1 MARQNINIGAYAN
14 DGTGDDLRSA
24 FEKVNAN
31 IAELYSTV
39 NGANIGS
46 SPPVVGVEQGEL
58 WWSTVEGR
66 MYVRYGSAWID
77 ASPSDGFVTYDLT
90 SENTTGGANL
100 QLNGTDLSV
109 DTIKFASSTNI
120 TVTRTD
126 ANTITLSSVSYTGN
140 VTGNLTGDSTGT
152 HTGAV
157 VGNVTGNT
165 TGIHTGDV
173 VGNVTGN
180 LTGLHTG
187 DVVGNVTG
195 NLTGNVTGN
204 VTGTLYGPLVGNADT
219 ATKFLI
225 AKDINGV
232 AFDGTQ
238 SITITA
244 SADTLYGTS
253 LNSTVVNSQLTSVGT
268 LTDLT
273 VTNTITGSVSGNA
286 GTVTNGVYT
295 TGDQTING
303 IKTFSDTI
311 TGSISGNA
319 GTVTNGVYTSSS
331 INALSDVDS
340 TSPADG
346 QVLTWNTTLSTWTPA
361 ASTGGLTTVESDTSP
376 LLGGNLGL
384 NGHHIY
390 GPGDVQTT
398 VFGVSVEALNSL
410 VSLMLESNSLSVNL
424 GTFTQP
430 TGYQSNT
437 NGYTLDMGFFSDD
450 PIANDINFG
459 TFV

>member
-1 MARQNINIGAYAN
+1 MAIQNINIGAYAN

-31 IAELYSTV
+31 ISELYSTV

-66 MYVRYGSAWID
+66 MYVRYNSAWID

-90 SENTTGGANL
+90 SESTTGGANL

-109 DTIKFASSTNI
+109 DTIKFASSTNV

-157 VGNVTGNT
+157 VGNVTGDT
-165 TGIHTGDV
+165 AGTHTGAV

-253 LNSTVVNSQLTSVGT
+253 LNSTVVNSQLTSVGI
-268 LTDLT
+268 LTDLS

-286 GTVTNGVYT
+286 GTV
-295 TGDQTING
+295 
-303 IKTFSDTI
+303 S
-311 TGSISGNA
+311 SIS
-319 GTVTNGVYTSSS
+319 THPLSE
-331 INALSDVDS
+331 LSDVAV
-340 TSPADG
+340 TSPTDG
-346 QVLTWNTTLSTWTPA
+346 QVLTWNNTSSSWIPA

-384 NGHHIY
+384 NGNHIY

-410 VSLMLESNSLSVNL
+410 VSLMLESNSLGVNL
-424 GTFTQP
+424 GSFSEP

>member
-1 MARQNINIGAYAN
+1 MAIQNINIGAYAN

-39 NGANIGS
+39 NGANVGS
-46 SPPVVGVEQGEL
+46 TPPVVGVEQGEL

-66 MYVRYGSAWID
+66 MYVRYGGAWID

-90 SENTTGGANL
+90 SESTTGGANL

-109 DTIKFASSTNI
+109 DTIKFASGPNI

-140 VTGNLTGDSTGT
+140 VTGNLTGDSAGT

-157 VGNVTGNT
+157 VGNVTGDSAGT
-165 TGIHTGDV
+165 HTGAV

-187 DVVGNVTG
+187 AVVGNVTG
-195 NLTGNVTGN
+195 NLTGNVTGD

-219 ATKFLI
+219 ASRLLV

-268 LTDLT
+268 LTNLT

-286 GTVTNGVYT
+286 GTV
-295 TGDQTING
+295 
-303 IKTFSDTI
+303 S
-311 TGSISGNA
+311 SIS
-319 GTVTNGVYTSSS
+319 THLLSD
-331 INALSDVDS
+331 LSDVAA
-340 TSPADG
+340 TAPANG
-346 QVLTWNTTLSTWTPA
+346 QVLTWNTTLSTWAPE

-384 NGHHIY
+384 NGFHLY

-410 VSLMLESNSLSVNL
+410 VSLMLESNSFSVNL
-424 GTFTQP
+424 GSFAEP

>member
-126 ANTITLSSVSYTGN
+126 ANTITLSSVSYTGD
-140 VTGNLTGDSTGT
+140 VTGNLLGNSAGT
-152 HTGAV
+152 HVGPVT
-157 VGNVTGNT
+157 GNVTGDT
-165 TGIHTGDV
+165 AGT
-173 VGNVTGN
+173 
-180 LTGLHTG
+180 HTG

-195 NLTGNVTGN
+195 NLTGNVTGD
-204 VTGTLYGPLVGNADT
+204 VTGTLYGPLAGNADT
-219 ATKFLI
+219 ASRLLV

-268 LTDLT
+268 LADLT

-286 GTVTNGVYT
+286 GTVT
-295 TGDQTING
+295 
-303 IKTFSDTI
+303 
-311 TGSISGNA
+311 SISTHPLA
-319 GTVTNGVYTSSS
+319 D
-331 INALSDVDS
+331 LSDVAS
-340 TSPADG
+340 TSPTNG
-346 QVLTWNTTLSTWTPA
+346 QVLTWDNTLLSWVPA
-361 ASTGGLTTVESDTSP
+361 ASTGGLTQVESDTSP

-384 NGHHIY
+384 NGNHIY

-410 VSLMLESNSLSVNL
+410 VSLMLESNSLGVNL

>member
-126 ANTITLSSVSYTGN
+126 ANTITLSSVSYTGD
-140 VTGNLTGDSTGT
+140 VTGNLLGNSAGT
-152 HTGAV
+152 HVGPVT
-157 VGNVTGNT
+157 GNVTGDT
-165 TGIHTGDV
+165 AGTHTGDV

-195 NLTGNVTGN
+195 NLTGNVTGD

-219 ATKFLI
+219 ASRLLV

-268 LTDLT
+268 LADLT

-286 GTVTNGVYT
+286 GTVT
-295 TGDQTING
+295 
-303 IKTFSDTI
+303 
-311 TGSISGNA
+311 SISTHPLA
-319 GTVTNGVYTSSS
+319 D
-331 INALSDVDS
+331 LSDVAS
-340 TSPADG
+340 TSPTNG
-346 QVLTWNTTLSTWTPA
+346 QVLTWDNTLLSWVPA
-361 ASTGGLTTVESDTSP
+361 ASTGGLTQVESDTSP

-384 NGHHIY
+384 NGNHIY

-410 VSLMLESNSLSVNL
+410 VSLMLESNSLGVNL

>member
-1 MARQNINIGAYAN
+1 MAIQNINIGAYAN

-24 FEKVNAN
+24 FEKVNSN

-39 NGANIGS
+39 NGANVGS
-46 SPPVVGVEQGEL
+46 TPPVVGVEQGEL

-66 MYVRYGSAWID
+66 MYVRYGGAWID
-77 ASPSDGFVTYDLT
+77 ASPTDGFVTYDLT
-90 SENTTGGANL
+90 SESTTGGANL

-126 ANTITLSSVSYTGN
+126 ANTITLSSESFTGN

-157 VGNVTGNT
+157 VGNVTGDSAGT
-165 TGIHTGDV
+165 HTGAV

-273 VTNTITGSVSGNA
+273 VTN
-286 GTVTNGVYT
+286 
-295 TGDQTING
+295 
-303 IKTFSDTI
+303 KI
-311 TGSISGNA
+311 TGSISGNTDGNA
-319 GTVTNGVYTSSS
+319 GTVSS
-331 INALSDVDS
+331 ISTHPLSELSDVS
-340 TSPADG
+340 ATSPADG
-346 QVLTWNTTLSTWTPA
+346 QVLTWNTTSSSWIPS

-384 NGHHIY
+384 NGFHLY

-424 GTFTQP
+424 GTFSEP

>member
-24 FEKVNAN
+24 FEKVNSN
-31 IAELYSTV
+31 MLELYSTV
-39 NGANIGS
+39 YGANVGAL
-46 SPPVVGVEQGEL
+46 PPTSGVEEGEL

-66 MYVRYGSAWID
+66 MYVKYGSAWVD

-90 SENTTGGANL
+90 SESTTGGANL

-109 DTIKFASSTNI
+109 DTIKFASGPNV

-126 ANTITLSSVSYTGN
+126 ANTITLSSVSYTGD
-140 VTGNLTGDSTGT
+140 VTGNLTGNSTGT

-165 TGIHTGDV
+165 EGIHTGDV
-173 VGNVTGN
+173 AGNVTGN

-195 NLTGNVTGN
+195 NLTGNVTGDT
-204 VTGTLYGPLVGNADT
+204 TGTHYGALSGNADT

-238 SITITA
+238 DIVITA

-295 TGDQTING
+295 TGDQTIGG

-311 TGSISGNA
+311 TGSISGNS
-319 GTVTNGVYTSSS
+319 GTVSS
-331 INALSDVDS
+331 ISTHPLSELSDVSS
-340 TSPADG
+340 TTPNDG
-346 QVLTWNTTLSTWTPA
+346 QVLTWSSTSSTWTPGA
-361 ASTGGLTTVESDTSP
+361 GGGLTQVENDTSP

-410 VSLMLESNSLSVNL
+410 VSLMLESNSLTINL

-450 PIANDINFG
+450 PIVNNIDFG

>member
-1 MARQNINIGAYAN
+1 
-14 DGTGDDLRSA
+14 
-24 FEKVNAN
+24 
-31 IAELYSTV
+31 
-39 NGANIGS
+39 
-46 SPPVVGVEQGEL
+46 
-58 WWSTVEGR
+58 
-66 MYVRYGSAWID
+66 
-77 ASPSDGFVTYDLT
+77 LT
-90 SENTTGGANL
+90 SESTTGGANL

-126 ANTITLSSVSYTGN
+126 ANTITLSSESFTGN

-157 VGNVTGNT
+157 VGNVTGDSAGT
-165 TGIHTGDV
+165 HTGAV

-273 VTNTITGSVSGNA
+273 VTN
-286 GTVTNGVYT
+286 
-295 TGDQTING
+295 
-303 IKTFSDTI
+303 KI
-311 TGSISGNA
+311 TGSISGNTDGNA
-319 GTVTNGVYTSSS
+319 GTVSS
-331 INALSDVDS
+331 ISTHPLSELSDVS
-340 TSPADG
+340 ATSPADG
-346 QVLTWNTTLSTWTPA
+346 QVLTWNTTSSSWIPS

-384 NGHHIY
+384 NGFHLY

-424 GTFTQP
+424 GTFSEP

>member
-24 FEKVNAN
+24 FEKVNSN

-90 SENTTGGANL
+90 SETTTGGASL

-152 HTGAV
+152 HTGTV
-157 VGNVTGNT
+157 VGNVTGDT
-165 TGIHTGDV
+165 TGLHTGDV

-195 NLTGNVTGN
+195 NLTGNVTGD
-204 VTGTLYGPLVGNADT
+204 VTGTLYGPLAGNADT

-268 LTDLT
+268 LTNLT

-286 GTVTNGVYT
+286 GTV
-295 TGDQTING
+295 
-303 IKTFSDTI
+303 S
-311 TGSISGNA
+311 SIS
-319 GTVTNGVYTSSS
+319 THPLSE
-331 INALSDVDS
+331 LSDVAS
-340 TSPADG
+340 TSPTDG
-346 QVLTWNTTLSTWTPA
+346 QVLTWNNTLSTWAPA
-361 ASTGGLTTVESDTSP
+361 ASTGGGLTQVESDTSP

-384 NGHHIY
+384 NGYHLY

-450 PIANDINFG
+450 PIANNIDFG

>member
-24 FEKVNAN
+24 FEKVNSN

-39 NGANIGS
+39 NGANIGAT
-46 SPPVVGVEQGEL
+46 PPVVGVEQGEL

-126 ANTITLSSVSYTGN
+126 ANTITLSSISYTGN

-157 VGNVTGNT
+157 VGNVTGDT
-165 TGIHTGDV
+165 AGTHTGAV

-268 LTDLT
+268 LADLT
-273 VTNTITGSVSGNA
+273 VTN
-286 GTVTNGVYT
+286 
-295 TGDQTING
+295 
-303 IKTFSDTI
+303 KI

-319 GTVTNGVYTSSS
+319 DGNAGTVSS
-331 INALSDVDS
+331 ISTHTLSELSDVASD
-340 TSPADG
+340 SPANG
-346 QVLTWNTTLSTWTPA
+346 QVLTWNGTLSIWAPGTGGG
-361 ASTGGLTTVESDTSP
+361 GGLTQVESDTSP

-384 NGHHIY
+384 NGYHLY

-398 VFGVSVEALNSL
+398 VFGVSVDALNSL
-410 VSLMLESNSLSVNL
+410 VSLLLESNSLSVNL

-450 PIANDINFG
+450 PIANNIDFG

>member
-1 MARQNINIGAYAN
+1 MAIQNINIGAYAN

-39 NGANIGS
+39 NGANVGS
-46 SPPVVGVEQGEL
+46 TPPVVGVEQGEL

-66 MYVRYGSAWID
+66 MYVRYGGAWID

-90 SENTTGGANL
+90 SESTTGGANL

-109 DTIKFASSTNI
+109 DTIKFASGPNI

-140 VTGNLTGDSTGT
+140 VTGNLTGDSAGT

-157 VGNVTGNT
+157 VGNVTGDSAGT
-165 TGIHTGDV
+165 HTGAV

-187 DVVGNVTG
+187 AVVGNVTG
-195 NLTGNVTGN
+195 NLTGNVTGD

-219 ATKFLI
+219 ASRLLV

-268 LTDLT
+268 LANLT

-286 GTVTNGVYT
+286 GTV
-295 TGDQTING
+295 
-303 IKTFSDTI
+303 S
-311 TGSISGNA
+311 SIS
-319 GTVTNGVYTSSS
+319 THLLSD
-331 INALSDVDS
+331 LSDVAA

-346 QVLTWNTTLSTWTPA
+346 QVLTWNTTSSSWVPA

-384 NGHHIY
+384 NGFHLY

-410 VSLMLESNSLSVNL
+410 VSLMLESNSFSVNL
-424 GTFTQP
+424 GSFAEP

>member
-126 ANTITLSSVSYTGN
+126 ANTITLSSVSYTGD
-140 VTGNLTGDSTGT
+140 VTGNLLGNSAGT
-152 HTGAV
+152 HVGPVT
-157 VGNVTGNT
+157 GNVTGNT
-165 TGIHTGDV
+165 AGTHTGDV

-195 NLTGNVTGN
+195 NLTGNVTGD

-219 ATKFLI
+219 ASRLLV

-268 LTDLT
+268 LADLT

-286 GTVTNGVYT
+286 GTVT
-295 TGDQTING
+295 
-303 IKTFSDTI
+303 
-311 TGSISGNA
+311 SISTHPLA
-319 GTVTNGVYTSSS
+319 D
-331 INALSDVDS
+331 LSDVAS
-340 TSPADG
+340 TSPTNG
-346 QVLTWNTTLSTWTPA
+346 QVLTWDNTLLSWVPA
-361 ASTGGLTTVESDTSP
+361 ASTGGLTQVESDTSP

-384 NGHHIY
+384 NGNHIY

-410 VSLMLESNSLSVNL
+410 VSLMLESNSLGVNL

>member
-1 MARQNINIGAYAN
+1 MAIQNINIGAYAN

-24 FEKVNAN
+24 FEKVNSN

-39 NGANIGS
+39 NGANVGS
-46 SPPVVGVEQGEL
+46 TPPVVGVEQGEL

-66 MYVRYGSAWID
+66 MYVRYGGAWID
-77 ASPSDGFVTYDLT
+77 ASPTDGFVTYDLT
-90 SENTTGGANL
+90 SESTTGGANL

-140 VTGNLTGDSTGT
+140 VTGNLTGNSTGTHTGAVVGNVTGDSTGT

-157 VGNVTGNT
+157 VGNVTGN
-165 TGIHTGDV
+165 
-173 VGNVTGN
+173 

-187 DVVGNVTG
+187 AVVGNVTG
-195 NLTGNVTGN
+195 NLTGNVTGD

-238 SITITA
+238 DIVITA

-295 TGDQTING
+295 
-303 IKTFSDTI
+303 
-311 TGSISGNA
+311 
-319 GTVTNGVYTSSS
+319 SSS
-331 INALSDVDS
+331 INALVDVDTVS
-340 TSPADG
+340 IIPTTG
-346 QVLTWNTTLSTWTPA
+346 QALVWNGTAWTPGLPTA
-361 ASTGGLTTVESDTSP
+361 GGLD
-376 LLGGNLGL
+376 
-384 NGHHIY
+384 
-390 GPGDVQTT
+390 
-398 VFGVSVEALNSL
+398 FGSFSAPAGFIFD
-410 VSLMLESNSLSVNL
+410 L
-424 GTFTQP
+424 GTF
-430 TGYQSNT
+430 
-437 NGYTLDMGFFSDD
+437 
-450 PIANDINFG
+450 
-459 TFV
+459 

>member
-24 FEKVNAN
+24 FEKVNSN

-90 SENTTGGANL
+90 SESTTGGANL

-126 ANTITLSSVSYTGN
+126 ANTITLSSISYTGN

-157 VGNVTGNT
+157 VGNVTGDT
-165 TGIHTGDV
+165 AGTHTGAV

-268 LTDLT
+268 LADLT
-273 VTNTITGSVSGNA
+273 VTN
-286 GTVTNGVYT
+286 
-295 TGDQTING
+295 
-303 IKTFSDTI
+303 KI

-319 GTVTNGVYTSSS
+319 DGNAGTVSS
-331 INALSDVDS
+331 ISTHPLAELSDVAA
-340 TSPADG
+340 TSPTDG
-346 QVLTWNTTLSTWTPA
+346 QVLTWNNTSSSWIPA

-384 NGHHIY
+384 NGFHLY

-410 VSLMLESNSLSVNL
+410 VSLMLESNSFNVDL

-450 PIANDINFG
+450 PIENNINFG

>member
-46 SPPVVGVEQGEL
+46 AAPVVGVEQGEL

-77 ASPSDGFVTYDLT
+77 ASPSDGNTTYNLT
-90 SENTTGGANL
+90 SENTTGGVNL
-100 QLNGTDLSV
+100 QLTGTDLSL

-140 VTGNLTGDSTGT
+140 VTGNLTGNSAGT

-157 VGNVTGNT
+157 IGNVTGDT
-165 TGIHTGDV
+165 AGTHTGAVIGD
-173 VGNVTGN
+173 VTGN
-180 LTGLHTG
+180 LT
-187 DVVGNVTG
+187 GNVTG

-204 VTGTLYGPLVGNADT
+204 VSGTSGSTTGNAAT
-219 ATKFLI
+219 ATKL
-225 AKDINGV
+225 ATARTINSV
-232 AFDGTQ
+232 DFDGTQ

-273 VTNTITGSVSGNA
+273 VTN
-286 GTVTNGVYT
+286 
-295 TGDQTING
+295 
-303 IKTFSDTI
+303 KI

-319 GTVTNGVYTSSS
+319 DGNAGTVSS
-331 INALSDVDS
+331 ISTHPLAELSDVS
-340 TSPADG
+340 ATSPADG
-346 QVLTWNTTLSTWTPA
+346 QVLTWNTTSSSWVPA

-384 NGHHIY
+384 NGFHLY

-410 VSLMLESNSLSVNL
+410 VSLMLESNSLGVNL
-424 GTFTQP
+424 GTFSQP
-430 TGYQSNT
+430 TGYQINSH
-437 NGYTLDMGFFSDD
+437 GYTLDMGFFSDD
-450 PIANDINFG
+450 PLANNIDFG

>member
-24 FEKVNAN
+24 FEKVNSN

-90 SENTTGGANL
+90 SESTTGGANL

-126 ANTITLSSVSYTGN
+126 ANTITLSSISYTGN

-157 VGNVTGNT
+157 VGNVTGDS
-165 TGIHTGDV
+165 TGTHTGAV

-268 LTDLT
+268 LADLT
-273 VTNTITGSVSGNA
+273 VTN
-286 GTVTNGVYT
+286 
-295 TGDQTING
+295 
-303 IKTFSDTI
+303 KI

-319 GTVTNGVYTSSS
+319 DGNAGTVSS
-331 INALSDVDS
+331 ISTHPLAELSDVAA
-340 TSPADG
+340 TSPGDG
-346 QVLTWNTTLSTWTPA
+346 QVLTWNTTSSSWVPA
-361 ASTGGLTTVESDTSP
+361 ASTGGLTQVQSDTSP

-384 NGHHIY
+384 NGNHIY

-398 VFGVSVEALNSL
+398 VFGVSIEALNSL

-424 GTFTQP
+424 GTFSQP

-437 NGYTLDMGFFSDD
+437 NGYTLDLGFFSDD
-450 PIANDINFG
+450 PIANNIDFG

>member
-90 SENTTGGANL
+90 SESTTGGANL

-126 ANTITLSSVSYTGN
+126 ANTITLSSVNYTGN

-152 HTGAV
+152 HTGTV
-157 VGNVTGNT
+157 VGNVTGDT
-165 TGIHTGDV
+165 TGLHTGDV

-195 NLTGNVTGN
+195 NLTGNVTGD
-204 VTGTLYGPLVGNADT
+204 VTGTLYGPLAGNADT

-273 VTNTITGSVSGNA
+273 VTN
-286 GTVTNGVYT
+286 
-295 TGDQTING
+295 
-303 IKTFSDTI
+303 KI

-319 GTVTNGVYTSSS
+319 DGNAGTVSS
-331 INALSDVDS
+331 ISTHPLAELSDVAA
-340 TSPADG
+340 TSPTDG
-346 QVLTWNTTLSTWTPA
+346 QVLTWNNTSSSWIPA

-384 NGHHIY
+384 NGFHLY

-410 VSLMLESNSLSVNL
+410 VSLMLESNSFNVDL

-450 PIANDINFG
+450 PIENNINFG

>member
-24 FEKVNAN
+24 FEKVNSN
-31 IAELYSTV
+31 MLELYSTV
-39 NGANIGS
+39 YGANVGAT
-46 SPPVVGVEQGEL
+46 PPNSGVEQGEL

-66 MYVRYGSAWID
+66 MYIRYGSAWID

-90 SENTTGGANL
+90 SESTTGGANL
-100 QLNGTDLSV
+100 QLNGTDLSI
-109 DTIKFASSTNI
+109 DTIKFASGPNI
-120 TVTRTD
+120 TVARTD
-126 ANTITLSSVSYTGN
+126 ENTITLSSVSYTGN
-140 VTGNLTGDSTGT
+140 VTGNLTGNTTGT

-157 VGNVTGNT
+157 VGNVTGDT
-165 TGIHTGDV
+165 TGTHTGAV

-195 NLTGNVTGN
+195 NLTGNVTGD

-219 ATKFLI
+219 ATKLFI

-232 AFDGTQ
+232 PFDGTQ
-238 SITITA
+238 SITVTA

-273 VTNTITGSVSGNA
+273 VTNTISGR
-286 GTVTNGVYT
+286 
-295 TGDQTING
+295 I
-303 IKTFSDTI
+303 S
-311 TGSISGNA
+311 SISNHA
-319 GTVTNGVYTSSS
+319 LS
-331 INALSDVDS
+331 ALSDVAS
-340 TSPADG
+340 TSPTNG
-346 QVLTWNTTLSTWTPA
+346 QVLTWNSTLSTWAPGTGGG
-361 ASTGGLTTVESDTSP
+361 GGLTQVESDTSP

-384 NGHHIY
+384 NGYHVY

-410 VSLMLESNSLSVNL
+410 VSLLLESNSLGVNL

-437 NGYTLDMGFFSDD
+437 NGYILDMGFFSDD
-450 PIANDINFG
+450 PIANNIDFG
-459 TFV
+459 TFA

>member
-31 IAELYSTV
+31 ISELYSTV
-39 NGANIGS
+39 NGANVGS

-66 MYVRYGSAWID
+66 MYVRYNSAWID

-90 SENTTGGANL
+90 SESTTGGANL

-126 ANTITLSSVSYTGN
+126 ANTITLSSVSYTGD

-157 VGNVTGNT
+157 VGNVTGDT
-165 TGIHTGDV
+165 AGTHTGAV

-253 LNSTVVNSQLTSVGT
+253 LNSTVVNSQLTSVGI
-268 LTDLT
+268 LTDLS

-286 GTVTNGVYT
+286 GTV
-295 TGDQTING
+295 
-303 IKTFSDTI
+303 S
-311 TGSISGNA
+311 SIS
-319 GTVTNGVYTSSS
+319 THP
-331 INALSDVDS
+331 LSELSNVAV
-340 TSPADG
+340 TSPTDG
-346 QVLTWNTTLSTWTPA
+346 QVLTWNNSSSSWIPA

-384 NGHHIY
+384 NGNHIY

-410 VSLMLESNSLSVNL
+410 VSLMLESNSLGVNL
-424 GTFTQP
+424 GSFSEP